1 MCLWTSISPLV
12 QLSSHNWE
20 RQEGWEGLVWDE
32 YNFLRW
38 EKSLL
43 IFSLFWRIHFFLQ
56 KTFWAYF
63 TMSTFSFS
71 CQSQEVI
78 FLESVLEYLVGLL
91 EVNSPAPPIWG
102 SFKIVACKSFWFS
115 CKFTLSLHQ
124 FDKLSLCFPYHF
136 MALTVSALNKKISSV
151 THHVHL
157 SLQISSWRC
166 ALQSH
171 FSSGFKEKKLIFF

>member
-1 MCLWTSISPLV
+1 MSLDKYFSASTTFFP
-12 QLSSHNWE
+12 QLGKT
-20 RQEGWEGLVWDE
+20 RRLRRTGLGWIQFSQMRKVPV
-32 YNFLRW
+32 NFFT
-38 EKSLL
+38 LL
-43 IFSLFWRIHFFLQ
+43 ENTFFLQ